1 MRLAFSRGHISTRGY
16 MPTPTSFMIQITS
29 DRVYVVVGE
38 LLQKGM
44 MHVLALFRGVTKQM
58 KRACKRAA
66 SWIDGTAEFWAT
78 DNIHGC
84 LYYTVDGNLNPFPL
98 VNLSTDALDV
108 RVIFECST
116 QHELFLISKL
126 LEREGEE

>member
-1 MRLAFSRGHISTRGY
+1 MLVTFPRGHISTRGC
-16 MPTPTSFMIQITS
+16 MPTPTSSMIQITS

-44 MHVLALFRGVTKQM
+44 MHVLALFRGATKQM

-66 SWIDGTAEFWAT
+66 SWIDGIAEFWTT

-84 LYYTVDGNLNPFPL
+84 LYYTMDRNLNPSPL

-108 RVIFECST
+108 QMIFECST
-116 QHELFLISKL
+116 QH
-126 LEREGEE
+126 